1 MISSSPEPI
10 NGLCGNNVGT
20 VRKNLRGGMS
30 VTFLLLIFAYLM
42 GSIPTGVI
50 LSKIF
55 SDIDPRTQGS
65 GNIGAT
71 NIYRTAGKKLGIVTL
86 LCDIGKGLI
95 PVWIA
100 RSELESHFWIGS
112 VALIGFLGH
121 LYPVFLKF
129 KGGKGVATGFG
140 VFLALSPLPAL
151 LAFLVFAGVVFGWR
165 YISLGSLS
173 AAASFPIFL
182 AFFNPHPVYIPF
194 AILIGFFIF
203 YRHRENIQRLL
214 AGKENRFGA
223 KKRTED

>member
-1 MISSSPEPI
+1 
-10 NGLCGNNVGT
+10 
-20 VRKNLRGGMS
+20 
-30 VTFLLLIFAYLM
+30 VTFFLLIFAYLL

-65 GNIGAT
+65 RNIGAT
-71 NIYRTAGKKLGIVTL
+71 NIYRTAGKKLGIITL
-86 LCDIGKGLI
+86 VCDIGKGLV
-95 PVWIA
+95 PVLIA
-100 RSELESHFWIGS
+100 RGALESHFWIGS
-112 VALIGFLGH
+112 VALVAFLGH

-140 VFLALSPLPAL
+140 VFLALSPLPAF
-151 LAFLVFAGVVFGWR
+151 LAFLVFVGVVMGWR

-182 AFFNPHPVYIPF
+182 AFFSAHSIYIAF
-194 AILIGFFIF
+194 AIFIGVLIF

-214 AGKENRFGA
+214 AGKENRFG
-223 KKRTED
+223 KKKSPGS

>member
-1 MISSSPEPI
+1 M
-10 NGLCGNNVGT
+10 NLFLC
-20 VRKNLRGGMS
+20 L
-30 VTFLLLIFAYLM
+30 FAYLL

-50 LSKIF
+50 LSKRF

-65 GNIGAT
+65 RNIGAT
-71 NIYRTAGKKLGIVTL
+71 NIYRTAGKKQ
-86 LCDIGKGLI
+86 GLI
-95 PVWIA
+95 PVVLA
-100 RSELESHFWIGS
+100 RVTLESFFWIGA
-112 VALIGFLGH
+112 VALVGFLGH

-140 VFLALSPLPAL
+140 AFLALSPLPAV
-151 LAFLVFAGVVFGWR
+151 LALLVFVGVVFGWR

-182 AFFNPHPVYIPF
+182 AFLNPHPIYIPF

-214 AGKENRFGA
+214 AGKENRFG
-223 KKRTED
+223 KKRS